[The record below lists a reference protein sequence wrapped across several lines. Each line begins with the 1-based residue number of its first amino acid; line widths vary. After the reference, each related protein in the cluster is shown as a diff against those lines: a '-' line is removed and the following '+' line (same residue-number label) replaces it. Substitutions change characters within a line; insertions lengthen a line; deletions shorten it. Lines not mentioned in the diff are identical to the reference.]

1 MASTLHS
8 VTPLQLSD
16 SFNEW
21 YLRSNDLIDVVN
33 RVNVYDVVAGFGFA
47 EYRAVDGTKTLRINI
62 GQGNT
67 EYQGT
72 LSGVTGQGIYGLR
85 FLDDPSATGA
95 NNPDVS
101 TSHKV
106 LAVDIAGLPDATP
119 GPTGSVEAD
128 DYFMFADV
136 STATADIR
144 RVKASELLPYSISG
158 DHRFTGNIYFDGTYT
173 VINSS
178 ELFVDDKVIYLGTS
192 GDSDGGEPGLND
204 VNIDGAGVVVRGISG
219 DKEWIVDTSNAGIS
233 SAYQAWKSNIGI
245 DFNVAKAYTNS
256 FNIFG
261 YNSAETKITIS
272 HDGVADER
280 FEIGAFKSGDTQK
293 RIRIGYTNSQTG
305 ATADGIRVTR
315 QGTVQIPQ
323 LNGDMIVSGIT
334 FENSFS
340 YIAKNNAVP
349 TSSSAGAGNTYDAH
363 IHYKWTNRKV
373 VEQTAHGFTS
383 GDLLKFYSNTAGAT
397 YDKADNSTPT
407 NAEVVAIVEKSHS
420 PNHFTAVYTGLVDLS
435 EMPSIVS
442 GGFTLAPGEAYFLGA
457 TAGSFTETE
466 PTVAGRIRKPVLI
479 GVTGDT
485 GLFVNYIG
493 NEVQVD
499 TGQSFDFVTY
509 DAHNLELVD
518 QRIVTSSFR
527 NKIINGDFD
536 FWQRWRDYDS
546 ITGTQVTGA
555 INLPTGNDYGTTLEF
570 GEGVTG
576 YHADMWAILSSEID
590 PVNTRSCVVHKL
602 GHTGDNAI
610 KTVGGT
616 TPRSY
621 IRVESGPSGSGNVI
635 LSQRIENVRTLGSTT
650 GENEIILS
658 YWIRGT
664 SMDGG
669 STDFKVNVVQVFDGS
684 TYDAGSTNCFAIN
697 GSVTSVDGTTFD
709 VTSDWQQ
716 KQNRFRTNELNTF
729 SSSINAD
736 KNWLEVQFI
745 LPSSWDPGVGFDL
758 SRVQLESGTNRSR
771 FEERPLSIEKQ
782 LCERY
787 YAIADVSF
795 NGYFIDGS
803 TASSIVKLDAELY
816 PSIDV
821 HGISG
826 SVVGS
831 TVLANDFIAN
841 GTLDA
846 LSLSDVTVSG
856 SSVFAQR
863 GASGSVNYLSSYH
876 IDSSI
881 R

>member
-33 RVNVYDVVAGFGFA
+33 RINVYDVVGGFGFA

-62 GQGNT
+62 GQGNA

-119 GPTGSVEAD
+119 GPTGTVEAD

-204 VNIDGAGVVVRGISG
+204 VNIDGAGVIVRGLSG
-219 DKEWIVDTSNAGIS
+219 DKEWVVDTSNAGIS
-233 SAYQAWKSNIGI
+233 SAYQAWKTNIGI
-245 DFNVAKAYTNS
+245 DFNVAKAYTNA

-280 FEIGAFKSGDTQK
+280 FEIGAFKAGDTQK
-293 RIRIGYTNSQTG
+293 RIRIGYVNTQTG

-315 QGTVQIPQ
+315 QGTVQVPK
-323 LNGDMIVSGIT
+323 LNGDVVVSGIT

-340 YIAKNNAVP
+340 YTAKNNAVP
-349 TSSSAGAGNTYDAH
+349 TSSAEGAGNTYDTH
-363 IHYKWTNRKV
+363 LNYKWTNRKL

-383 GDLLKFYSNTAGAT
+383 GDLLKFYSSAAGAT
-397 YDKADNSTPT
+397 YDKADNSTAV
-407 NAEVVAIVEKSHS
+407 NAEVVAIVEKAHS

-435 EMPSIVS
+435 EVPDGS
-442 GGFTLAPGEAYFLGA
+442 TLAPGEVYFLGS
-457 TAGSFTETE
+457 TAGSYTSQE
-466 PTVAGRIRKPVLI
+466 PTEVGKIRKPVLI

-493 NEVQVD
+493 NEVAFD
-499 TGQSFDFVTY
+499 TGGQSFDFVTY
-509 DAHNLELVD
+509 DTHNIELID

-536 FWQRWRDYDS
+536 FWQRWRDYDG
-546 ITGTQVTGA
+546 IAGTQVTGD
-555 INLPTGNDYGTTLEF
+555 INLPTGNAYGTTLEF

-576 YHADMWAILSSEID
+576 YHADMWAILSAEID
-590 PVNTRSCVVHKL
+590 PVNNTRSCVVHKL
-602 GHTGDNAI
+602 AHTGDNAI
-610 KTVGGT
+610 KTTGGT

-621 IRVESGPSGSGNVI
+621 IRVESGPSGAGDII

-669 STDFKVNVVQVFDGS
+669 STDFKVNVLQVFDGS
-684 TYDAGSTNCFAIN
+684 TYDTGSTNCFAIN
-697 GSVTSVDGTTFD
+697 GSVTSTDGTTFD
-709 VTSDWQQ
+709 VSSEWQQ
-716 KQNRFRTNELNTF
+716 KQTRFRTKELNTF

-745 LPSSWDPGVGFDL
+745 LPSLWPAGVGFDL

-787 YAIADVSF
+787 YAIADVSY
-795 NGYFIDGS
+795 NGYFIEGT
-803 TASSIVKLDAELY
+803 TATSMVKLDAELY

-826 SVVGS
+826 SSVGTTVVG
-831 TVLANDFIAN
+831 TDFITN
-841 GTLDA
+841 GTIDTIT
-846 LSLSDVTVSG
+846 LSDITISG
-856 SSVFAQR
+856 SSVLAER
-863 GASGSVNYLSSYH
+863 GASGSVSCVSSYH